1 MTLPGPSVFIAY
13 PLSTAKD
20 LPATEHLVQ
29 LFREAFVDRG
39 WTVRPRRGESVGALN
54 ARVRAGGGA
63 PLVASNIEGIV
74 TSDLLLVIATEMD
87 EPSSVWV
94 EAGVAIARGVPLIV
108 IADPHVHLPFLV
120 RAAVAPVAF
129 TTSGPPNRLFPT
141 SSVPALATGS
151 DKSHAVEDLV
161 DSIIASH

>member
-1 MTLPGPSVFIAY
+1 MTPPGPSVFIAH
-13 PLSTAKD
+13 PLSSAKD
-20 LPATEHLVQ
+20 LLFTEHLVQ
-29 LFREAFVDRG
+29 LFRDAFVARG

-54 ARVRAGGGA
+54 ARIRAGRGA

-74 TSDLLLVIATEMD
+74 TSDLLLVIVTEMG

-94 EAGVAIARGVPLIV
+94 EAGAAIARGVPLVV
-108 IADPHVHLPFLV
+108 IADPHVPLPFLV

-129 TTSGPPNRLFPT
+129 APSDPPNRLFPT
-141 SSVPALATGS
+141 PSVPALATGS
-151 DKSHAVEDLV
+151 GKSRAVEDLV